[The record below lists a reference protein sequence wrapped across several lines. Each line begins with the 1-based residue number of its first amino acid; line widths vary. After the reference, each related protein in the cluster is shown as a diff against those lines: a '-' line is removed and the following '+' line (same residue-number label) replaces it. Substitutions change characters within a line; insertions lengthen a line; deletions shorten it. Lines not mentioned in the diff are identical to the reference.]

1 LKTKVNKEELTMKL
15 GKHIWSL
22 AGGVATAAV
31 LASGVAQGANL
42 PKTMIW
48 TSYDFGSAGF
58 AQASG
63 VANAFK
69 KKFGTRIRI
78 VPSGTGIGRMLPVTQ
93 RKAHYGFL
101 ATETFFA
108 AEGTYDF
115 AVQQWGPQNLRI
127 VLAPPTDT
135 GLTVPKGSKYADGHN
150 LKGIR
155 LGYVKGNPSV
165 NVKTDALLAFAGLTR
180 ADITP
185 VWFGGYGVMKGARL
199 TGKIDGF
206 LMSPFS
212 GITRE
217 LEASPDGIE
226 WVQFDPADKAGWDRI
241 KKIAP
246 MYSPSAA
253 DSGAGMEKGKPVN
266 IVEFRYP
273 MMVTYADRSEAEV
286 YEITKAMDEAFD
298 MYKNVN
304 ATMPNWNIKK
314 SGKTPAD
321 VAWHPGSVKYLKE
334 KGVWSA
340 DDEKWNQ
347 ARAARQDK
355 VIEEWNNAMDA
366 YNDMRAA
373 EREKGNKIKAGKGW
387 VEYWMA
393 HRKKVGID

>member
-1 LKTKVNKEELTMKL
+1 MKL

-366 YNDMRAA
+366 YNDMREIGRASCR
-373 EREKGNKIKAGKGW
+373 ER
-387 VEYWMA
+387 V
-393 HRKKVGID
+393 

>member
-1 LKTKVNKEELTMKL
+1 MKL

>member
-1 LKTKVNKEELTMKL
+1 MKL
-15 GKHIWSL
+15 SKHLLGL
-22 AGGVATAAV
+22 AGGVATAAM
-31 LASGVAQGANL
+31 LASGVAQGADL

-69 KKFGTRIRI
+69 KKYGTRIRI

-115 AVQQWGPQNLRI
+115 AVQQWGPQDLRI
-127 VLAPPTDT
+127 VLAPPTTT
-135 GLTVPKGSKYADGHN
+135 GLTVPKGSKFADGHN
-150 LKGIR
+150 LKGVR

-165 NVKTDALLAFAGLTR
+165 NVKTDALLAYAGLTR

-226 WVQFDPADKAGWDRI
+226 WVQFDPADTAGWDRI

-246 MYSPSAA
+246 MYSPKAA
-253 DSGAGMEKGKPVN
+253 DIGAGMEKGKPLN

-273 MMVTYADRSEAEV
+273 MMVTYADRSVDDV
-286 YEITKAMDEAFD
+286 YAITKAMDEAFD
-298 MYKNVN
+298 GYKNVN
-304 ATMPNWNIKK
+304 ATMPNWNIKL
-314 SGKTPAD
+314 SGRTPAD
-321 VAWHPGSVKYLKE
+321 VAWHEGSVKYLKE
-334 KGVWSA
+334 KGVWTA
-340 DDEKWNQ
+340 EDEKWNQ
-347 ARAARQDK
+347 ARAARQAK
-355 VIEEWNNAMDA
+355 VIDEWNNATDA
-366 YNDMRAA
+366 YNEWRAA
-373 EREKGNKIKAGKGW
+373 ERKKGNKIKAGKGW

-393 HRKKVGID
+393 HRKKVGLD

>member
-1 LKTKVNKEELTMKL
+1 MKL

-373 EREKGNKIKAGKGW
+373 EREKGNKIKAGKG
-387 VEYWMA
+387 
-393 HRKKVGID
+393 